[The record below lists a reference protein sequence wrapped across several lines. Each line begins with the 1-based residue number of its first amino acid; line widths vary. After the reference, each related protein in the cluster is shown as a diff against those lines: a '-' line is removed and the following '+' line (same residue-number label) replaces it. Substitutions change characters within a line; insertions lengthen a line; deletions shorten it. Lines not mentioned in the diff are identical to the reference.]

1 MTQQDW
7 CEMWVEQKGLCAL
20 CYGYG
25 EWHERFKMS
34 ALYVDHDH
42 ETGLARGLTCAS
54 CNTAL
59 GHAHEDPERLRRMAD
74 YLELSTA
81 A

>member
-1 MTQQDW
+1 
-7 CEMWVEQKGLCAL
+7 
-20 CYGYG
+20 
-25 EWHERFKMS
+25 MS